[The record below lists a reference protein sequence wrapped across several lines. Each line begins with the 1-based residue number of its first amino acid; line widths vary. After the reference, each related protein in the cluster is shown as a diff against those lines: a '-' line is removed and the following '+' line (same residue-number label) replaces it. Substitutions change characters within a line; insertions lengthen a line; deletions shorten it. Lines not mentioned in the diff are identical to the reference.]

1 MKNNKGFTLIELLV
15 VVAII
20 GALAAVG
27 VVAYNGYTAAAKKN
41 ASKAIHANAVK
52 YVSAEL
58 AKCNLDPDATI
69 LGGAASCGNDA
80 ATIAAGLIG
89 DSTPFQDKDP
99 FDSGDAIVGTAPT
112 DAEGNVVITGT
123 AEDADGKSTL
133 TFTTQWSKS
142 SKDTLTNTIDIE

>member
-1 MKNNKGFTLIELLV
+1 MV

-27 VVAYNGYTAAAKKN
+27 VVAYNGYTTAAKN

-52 YVSAEL
+52 YVSL
-58 AKCNLDPDATI
+58 NLQNDLDPDSTI

-133 TFTTQWSKS
+133 TFATQFSKS
-142 SKDTLTNTIDIE
+142 SKDILTNTIDIE

>member
-27 VVAYNGYTAAAKKN
+27 VVAYNGYTTAAKKN

-58 AKCNLDPDATI
+58 AKCNLDPDSTI
-69 LGGAASCGNDA
+69 LGGAASCGDA
-80 ATIAAGLIG
+80 ANTIAAGLIG